1 MKPSGTCAWIFTIT
15 ATSALCLVGC
25 SDQQSDNA
33 VASRNAPLLI
43 EPNVAMGQIHAGMRA
58 EDVIAKL
65 GEPERRTANALEYT
79 QLGFAVMPG
88 PDGVIQVV
96 MCGDVTGINGPLVRA
111 FTGRTKEG
119 IGLTSTREE
128 VVQAY
133 GQPSSDQKMR
143 AGAESM
149 RYDNLGITFTLE
161 GGKVYHMIV
170 RLGQPEQPART
181 VTLEP
186 LPSTTQR

>member
-1 MKPSGTCAWIFTIT
+1 MLMIIVA
-15 ATSALCLVGC
+15 SALCWAGC
-25 SDQQSDNA
+25 SDQSDKT

-43 EPNVAMGQIHAGMRA
+43 EPNVAMGQIHAGMRVQ
-58 EDVIAKL
+58 DVVAKL
-65 GEPERRTANALEYT
+65 GDPERRTANALEYT
-79 QLGFAVMPG
+79 HLGFAVMPG
-88 PDGVIQVV
+88 PDGIVAVV

-119 IGLTSTREE
+119 VGLTSTKED
-128 VVQAY
+128 VIKAY
-133 GQPSSDQKMR
+133 GQPSSSEKMR
-143 AGAESM
+143 GGTESM

-170 RLGQPEQPART
+170 RLGQPEQQPERT

-186 LPSTTQR
+186 TPGTTQR